1 MRGTR
6 LHKWMLCGL
15 LCAMLLTNVGC
26 EDRAALLEIAALFAP
41 ELIGYKVFGTT
52 GDVSMDAILQA
63 KDMLDKIGAAD
74 AMMTQAWEQDDPQL
88 MEEAIAL
95 RPYDW
100 KYRVDAARM
109 NLAQNDLEAAERHL
123 TAAEN
128 VLPPDDYEV
137 QLDHSISVI
146 EQFEGIKGAGD
157 ADGYTSVEQCQMV
170 HDQLVRNYNREWS
183 LTGHEGLSPRGQQ
196 IAAEQ
201 GQCAARP
208 QP

>member
-1 MRGTR
+1 
-6 LHKWMLCGL
+6 MLCGL

-26 EDRAALLEIAALFAP
+26 EDRAALVEIAALFAP
-41 ELIGYKVFGTT
+41 ELLGYKILGTT

-63 KDMLDKIGAAD
+63 KDVLDTIGQAD
-74 AMMTQAWEQDDPQL
+74 AMMDQAWEEGDPEL

-128 VLPPDDYEV
+128 VLPDDP
-137 QLDHSISVI
+137 QAHIDHSIKVI
-146 EQFEGIKGAGD
+146 EQFEGIKGEGD

-170 HDQLVRNYNREWS
+170 HDQLVRNYNRQWS
-183 LTGHEGLSPRGQQ
+183 LTGREGLSPRGQE
-196 IAAEQ
+196 IAADQ
-201 GQCAARP
+201 GQCAERV
-208 QP
+208 QR

>member
-6 LHKWMLCGL
+6 LQKWLICGV

-26 EDRAALLEIAALFAP
+26 DDPGALVEIGLMFAP
-41 ELIGYKVFGTT
+41 ELLGYKIMGTT
-52 GDVSMDAILQA
+52 GDETLDALLQA
-63 KDMLDKIGAAD
+63 KALLDNIDAAD
-74 AMMTQAWEQDDPQL
+74 ALMKQAREQDDPDL

-95 RPYDW
+95 RPDDW
-100 KYRVDAARM
+100 HYRLDAAKM

-128 VLPPDDYEV
+128 ALPPDDYEV
-137 QLDHSISVI
+137 QLEHSIEVI

-170 HDQLVRNYNREWS
+170 HDQLVRNYNRQWS
-183 LTGHEGLSPRGQQ
+183 LTGREGLSPRGQQ
-196 IAAEQ
+196 VAADQ
-201 GQCAARP
+201 AQCA
-208 QP
+208 Q

>member
-6 LHKWMLCGL
+6 LQKWMICGL

-26 EDRAALLEIAALFAP
+26 DDPGALLEIGLAFAP
-41 ELIGYKVFGTT
+41 EIGLYKVLGTT
-52 GDVSMDAILQA
+52 GDETLDALLQA
-63 KDMLDKIGAAD
+63 KALLDNIGAAD
-74 AMMTQAWEQDDPQL
+74 ALMDQGWEQDDPEL

-100 KYRVDAARM
+100 TYRVAAARM

-128 VLPPDDYEV
+128 VLPDDPQV
-137 QLDHSISVI
+137 QLDHSIEVI

-170 HDQLVRNYNREWS
+170 HDQLVRNYNRQWS

-196 IAAEQ
+196 IAADQ
-201 GQCAARP
+201 GQCAERV

>member
-6 LHKWMLCGL
+6 LRRWMLCGL

-41 ELIGYKVFGTT
+41 ELLGYKFLGTT

-63 KDMLDKIGAAD
+63 KDVLDTIGQAD
-74 AMMTQAWEQDDPQL
+74 AMMDQAWEEGDPEL
-88 MEEAIAL
+88 MEQAIAL

-100 KYRVDAARM
+100 TYRVDAASM

-123 TAAEN
+123 TDAEN
-128 VLPPDDYEV
+128 ILPDDP
-137 QLDHSISVI
+137 QAHINHSQQVI
-146 EQFEGIKGAGD
+146 EQFEEIKGAGD

-170 HDQLVRNYNREWS
+170 HDQLIHNYNRQWS
-183 LTGHEGLSPRGQQ
+183 LTGHEGLSPGGQQ
-196 IAAEQ
+196 VAADQ
-201 GQCAARP
+201 VHCAERV